1 MGQTARLHNALFPP
15 WHDTILS
22 MGQVPIE
29 NRLDDMAP
37 ESLAT
42 PASPSLKFF
51 GKITALVTT
60 PVELGTMSGGTKRII
75 PITGGTF
82 QASNADGE
90 AVSGTILPGGADFQT
105 LRSATSTE
113 LLAKYAVRMSD
124 GECVEIDNFGIRTA
138 SEEDIASLVA
148 GEPVPSER
156 VYFRCVPKL
165 AGTGA
170 WAWLS
175 DRIFIGSGQRY
186 PDRVEVD
193 VFEVL

>member
-1 MGQTARLHNALFPP
+1 MGQTAGVHNALFPP
-15 WHDTILS
+15 WHDAILF
-22 MGQVPIE
+22 MGRTPIKI
-29 NRLDDMAP
+29 RLDDMAH
-37 ESLAT
+37 ESLAS

-60 PVELGTMSGGTKRII
+60 PVELGTMSDGTKRII

-82 QASNADGE
+82 HGFNAGGE
-90 AVSGTILPGGADFQT
+90 AVSGEILPGGADFQT

-113 LLAKYAVRMSD
+113 LLAKYAIRLSD
-124 GECVEIDNFGIRTA
+124 GECISVDNFGIRTA
-138 SEEDIASLVA
+138 SEEDIAALVA
-148 GEPVPSER
+148 GKPVPSER

-165 AGTGA
+165 DGAGS
-170 WAWLS
+170 WAWLT

-186 PDRVEVD
+186 PDRVELD